1 MKAKQAKPTTQT
13 EREAVG
19 NCILQMIQEME
30 GVEDLYIGYEDGLF
44 YLEWGL
50 FDDFDFAQ
58 GLTLDDAYTAA
69 RHKVAGTTPPPF

>member
-1 MKAKQAKPTTQT
+1 MTAKQPKQTTQA

-19 NCILQMIQEME
+19 NCIKQMIAEME

-50 FDDFDFAQ
+50 FDEFDVAY
-58 GLTLDDAYTAA
+58 GATLDEAYINA